1 MDHAPGRAFADER
14 SSAPGALFLFPI
26 PYSPFPAVTV
36 KAAFLAIGDE
46 IVGGLTTD
54 TNSGFMA
61 GELRALGVQP
71 VAGFAVPDDED
82 AIVRTLRRALEEAEL
97 VVCTGGLGPTADD
110 LTTACVAR
118 LAGRPMVR
126 DEASAAHIRDIF
138 ASRGMEMPANNLKQ
152 ADFPAGATVF
162 PNPTGTAPGFVCPVD
177 VDGRTRHVACFPGVP
192 RETKRMVAESLL
204 PWVAARNPGQRFASR
219 TFSTFGLAESKLD
232 ELLVGAIDPAEARLA
247 FRAAF
252 PRVQVR
258 VTVHGAPDDDLESR
272 LDALE
277 SVVRERLG
285 ASIYAGG
292 DEGMEETVGRML
304 RERGLTLAL
313 AESCTGG
320 RIGDRV
326 TDVPGSSAYFLLG
339 VATYSNEAKTGVLGV
354 SEQTI
359 EKFGAVSAETA
370 AEMAAG
376 ARRISGAD
384 LGLSTTGIAGPG
396 GGTEDKPVGTVC
408 IGLAWEGGTWS
419 RRFTVPDRGR
429 EWIKGQTAQ
438 MALDSLRRWLIDPN
452 GPK

>member
-1 MDHAPGRAFADER
+1 LK
-14 SSAPGALFLFPI
+14 S
-26 PYSPFPAVTV
+26 
-36 KAAFLAIGDE
+36 AFLAIGDE

-54 TNSGFMA
+54 TNSGFLA

-71 VAGFAVPDDED
+71 VAGFSVPDDED
-82 AIVRTLRRALEEAEL
+82 AIVRTLRRALEEADL

-126 DEASAAHIRDIF
+126 DEASAAHIQQIFRD
-138 ASRGMEMPANNLKQ
+138 RGVEMPPNNLKQ
-152 ADFPAGATVF
+152 ADFPQGATVF
-162 PNPTGTAPGFVCPVD
+162 PNPTGTAPGFVCPVE
-177 VDGRTRHVACFPGVP
+177 VDGETRHVACFPGVP
-192 RETKRMVAESLL
+192 RETKRMVRESLL
-204 PWVAARNPGQRFASR
+204 PWVAARNPGKRFASR

-258 VTVHGAPDDDLESR
+258 VTVDGAPDDDLESR

-277 SVVRERLG
+277 ATVRERLG
-285 ASIYAGG
+285 ASIYAVG

-339 VATYSNEAKTGVLGV
+339 VATYSNGAKAGVLGV
-354 SEQTI
+354 DEETLA
-359 EKFGAVSAETA
+359 EFGAVSPQTA
-370 AEMAAG
+370 REMAVG
-376 ARRISGAD
+376 ARRLAGAD

-396 GGTEDKPVGTVC
+396 GGTPDKPVGTVC
-408 IGLAWEGGTWS
+408 IGLAWEGGAWS
-419 RRFTVPDRGR
+419 RRFDIGDRGR
-429 EWIKGQTAQ
+429 EWIKGMTAQ
-438 MALDSLRRWLIDPN
+438 MALDTLRRWLLDPDSLT
-452 GPK
+452 